1 MYTETIRDRLSVIE
15 RYARPPRRVLDVGCV
30 DARPERAG
38 AAERIQRKPNL
49 LHKRLK
55 ALNPD
60 LLGVDFDAEGVAV
73 LNAMGFQVAH
83 ADAETV
89 QLGRRFDT
97 IVAGEIIEH
106 LPNPGR
112 FLRNMRGHLED
123 DGVIII
129 STPNPFYSAQV
140 WKIWRYG
147 RPSVNEGHMSW
158 QDPITLHQ
166 LLRASGLEPV
176 EGYWIQ
182 PPGKL
187 LKTWKRWLRPY
198 FSHSFLCLAKKA

>member
-1 MYTETIRDRLSVIE
+1 MYTETIRDRLAVIE
-15 RYARPPRRVLDVGCV
+15 RHVRPPRSVLDVGCV
-30 DARPERAG
+30 DARPQRDG
-38 AAERIQRKPNL
+38 SAARIQRKPNL

-55 ALNPD
+55 ELNPE
-60 LLGVDFDAEGVAV
+60 LVGVDFDAEGVSV
-73 LNAMGFQVAH
+73 LNAMGFNVVQ
-83 ADAETV
+83 ADVETM

-106 LPNPGR
+106 LLNPGR
-112 FLRNMRGHLED
+112 ALRNLREHLKD
-123 DGVIII
+123 DGVLIL

-147 RPSVNEGHMSW
+147 RPSVNEGHMGW
-158 QDPITLHQ
+158 QDPITLQQ

-182 PPGKL
+182 PAGKL

-198 FSHSFLCLAKKA
+198 FSHSFLCLAKKV